1 MWLPQGSVL
10 GPLLFLIYINDMKN
24 SVKNSILHH
33 FADDINLLCSG
44 TDENR
49 LKRNMNED
57 LKLIYIWLCANRLSL
72 NVDKTEFIVFR
83 PPRIKIANRFTLK
96 LNRTTLFESTKIKYL
111 GILLDNSLSWKHH
124 I

>member
-1 MWLPQGSVL
+1 
-10 GPLLFLIYINDMKN
+10 MKN
-24 SVKNSILHH
+24 SIKNSILHQ
-33 FADDINLLCSG
+33 FADDTNLLCSD

-57 LKLIYIWLCANRLSL
+57 LKLIYIWFCANRLSL

-83 PPRIKIANRFTLK
+83 PPRIKIINRFTPK

-111 GILLDNSLSWKHH
+111 GILLDNSLS
-124 I
+124 